1 MCGLVSLVVG
11 AEVLGLDVTTEL
23 LLETGRSR
31 GFTLQGEMFSAFSL
45 AELARE
51 MLEVEARVEA
61 AELLLDT
68 SWLLELL
75 QSGGLVVLPYDC
87 QPDSSVCLAGG
98 HRAHWGVV
106 TGFLTPTSSPP
117 PPPACRPLAGVKAHH
132 VLQSSAD
139 LDLVASQRPEL
150 VKLVVRQSK
159 SLELAIY
166 SR

>member
-1 MCGLVSLVVG
+1 MCGLVSLVVV

-98 HRAHWGVV
+98 HRALRLGGAGGLHRPPDTQIAV
-106 TGFLTPTSSPP
+106 TFLEIINIQ
-117 PPPACRPLAGVKAHH
+117 C
-132 VLQSSAD
+132 LQI
-139 LDLVASQRPEL
+139 LFQRRHTL
-150 VKLVVRQSK
+150 S
-159 SLELAIY
+159 
-166 SR
+166 

>member
-1 MCGLVSLVVG
+1 MVSLVVV

-106 TGFLTPTSSPP
+106 TGLIAPTSSPP
-117 PPPACRPLAGVKAHH
+117 RTCRPLPGVRGHH

-139 LDLVASQRPEL
+139 LQLADCQSPDLVK
-150 VKLVVRQSK
+150 VVVRQSK
-159 SLELAIY
+159 SLHLSIY
-166 SR
+166 PR